1 MEVQCWSNGLKAKAK
16 ADQQIDM
23 AMVEM
28 DLVVIVETD
37 AMVVVAVDRSNVT
50 NVVNEATLPEIVA
63 IDEID
68 EEAVRDT
75 DEIVAVTDEAE
86 IDTIVVETDMIE
98 AAIDMIAVVIDTIA
112 AEIVIVQ
119 ERDVTE
125 TEVKTE
131 TNERVERGKFF

>member
-1 MEVQCWSNGLKAKAK
+1 MPKASLENGLEV
-16 ADQQIDM
+16 M
-23 AMVEM
+23 AEM

-37 AMVVVAVDRSNVT
+37 AMAVEVVVVRLNAM

-63 IDEID
+63 IDEKD
-68 EEAVRDT
+68 DEAVRDT
-75 DEIVAVTDEAE
+75 DETVAVTDEAE

-98 AAIDMIAVVIDTIA
+98 AVIDMIVAVTDTIA

-131 TNERVERGKFF
+131 TDEGVERGNLG